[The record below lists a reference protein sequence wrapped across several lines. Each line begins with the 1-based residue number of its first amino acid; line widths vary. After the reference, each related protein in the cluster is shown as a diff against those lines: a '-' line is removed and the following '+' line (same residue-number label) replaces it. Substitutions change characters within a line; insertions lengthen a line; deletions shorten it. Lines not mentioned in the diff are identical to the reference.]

1 MSFPNLAQALEETFN
16 TSLCINICMVKHRGL
31 IFHDLTATA
40 FKEKTLVQQFILLLD
55 KSITCF

>member
-16 TSLCINICMVKHRGL
+16 TSLCINICMVKHSGL

-40 FKEKTLVQQFILLLD
+40 TATFSSAVHP
-55 KSITCF
+55 SIG